1 MIIYQIRCLIDNRVY
16 IGQTKNIKK
25 RWQGHLSLVNT
36 GKGYW
41 IHSAIRKYGLDK
53 FVLEIIKENATNQD
67 EIKLIKET
75 RDYNFNIHTGGKGGD
90 NITFHPNKLEI
101 FEKRKDNHLQNVRR
115 KENHPKWVKVD
126 ENIKQEIIRLYFSYS
141 LPSPQDICTQF
152 NIKKD
157 VFNRIIREKHLL
169 FRSQVQR
176 FSFNTSNIEQL
187 ISEYKEYTIQA
198 IRQRGCGLS
207 ESSIPVVLQKNGVTV
222 KKGKR

>member
-75 RDYNFNIHTGGKGGD
+75 RDYNFNIHTGG
-90 NITFHPNKLEI
+90 
-101 FEKRKDNHLQNVRR
+101 
-115 KENHPKWVKVD
+115 
-126 ENIKQEIIRLYFSYS
+126 
-141 LPSPQDICTQF
+141 
-152 NIKKD
+152 
-157 VFNRIIREKHLL
+157 
-169 FRSQVQR
+169 
-176 FSFNTSNIEQL
+176 
-187 ISEYKEYTIQA
+187 
-198 IRQRGCGLS
+198 
-207 ESSIPVVLQKNGVTV
+207 
-222 KKGKR
+222 